1 MAKSAYTKFVLRT
14 TKKTGVAPLY
24 TRRVGFNSNLML
36 NSHIEVDIKTW
47 NDAISTPGRW
57 NTFRAGPGK
66 ELCDKLDEMSALIDT
81 IINDPKGS
89 RTKLDK
95 AIDEFAHKEQR
106 EFQEAQRK
114 AREEA
119 QERKKAQREAEQ
131 RRKKEELE
139 AMLRQREESFI
150 VALDVF
156 IDAAP
161 ARTWHGKPI
170 GLKTI
175 QHYKHLRR
183 YIRDFMKKKHI
194 TDIRFDELNKSFYS
208 DYLSFAYGEGLK
220 LNTIGDHIKVIK
232 TVIRD
237 QPMRIQ
243 CMAEDFLRCEKLKE
257 ESESIALLE
266 SEIELI
272 TKQELPTE
280 HLRTVRNQFVLMCWT
295 GARHSDLEQLNYN
308 SIHVTEDGER
318 YIQYKAKKTDKIS
331 VVKILPET
339 QAILDLYDDGR
350 EMPRVISNQK
360 FNDALKEIMKA
371 VYEANPEST
380 LAGYVTK
387 AYTADVGNGRAGRKT
402 DIYQRWQMV
411 SCHTGRRSFATNM
424 RLRGNDRDVICAAT
438 GHTTEASLSRYIKED
453 RHTRASRLK

>member
-14 TKKTGVAPLY
+14 TKKSGVAPLY

-36 NSHIEVDIKTW
+36 NTRIEVDIKTW

-57 NTFRAGPGK
+57 NTFRSGVGK
-66 ELCDKLDEMSALIDT
+66 ELCDKLDEMSALIET

-89 RTKLDK
+89 KSKLEK
-95 AIDEFAHKEQR
+95 AIDELAHREQR
-106 EFQEAQRK
+106 EE
-114 AREEA
+114 
-119 QERKKAQREAEQ
+119 QERQRQAVEAAKQKKKAEREAEK
-131 RRKKEELE
+131 RRKQEELE
-139 AMLRQREESFI
+139 TMLRQREESFV
-150 VALDVF
+150 VALDAF

-161 ARTWHGKPI
+161 GRTWHGKPI

-183 YIRDFMKKKHI
+183 YIKDFMKKKHLD
-194 TDIRFDELNKSFYS
+194 DIRFDELNKTFYS
-208 DYLSFAYGEGLK
+208 EYLTFAYGEGLK

-266 SEIELI
+266 SEIDLI
-272 TKQELPTE
+272 AKQELPTE
-280 HLRTVRNQFVLMCWT
+280 HLQTARNLFVLMCWT
-295 GARHSDLEQLNYN
+295 GVRHSDLEQLNYN
-308 SIHVTEDGER
+308 SIEVRADGER
-318 YIQYKAKKTDKIS
+318 YFQFKSNKTDKTS
-331 VVKILPET
+331 VVKILPEA
-339 QAILDLYDDGR
+339 QAILDLYSDGR
-350 EMPRVISNQK
+350 AMPRVISNQK
-360 FNDALKEIMKA
+360 FNDALKEIMKI

-387 AYTADVGNGRAGRKT
+387 SFTADVGNGRAGRKKE
-402 DIYQRWQMV
+402 IYQRWQMV
-411 SCHTGRRSFATNM
+411 CCHTARRSFATNM
-424 RLRGNDRDVICAAT
+424 RLRGNDCDVICAAT

-453 RHTRASRLK
+453 RLTRASRLK

>member
-1 MAKSAYTKFVLRT
+1 MAKNAYTKFFLRT
-14 TKKTGVAPLY
+14 KAASGNAFLY
-24 TRRVGFNSNLML
+24 TRRQSDGENLL
-36 NSHIEVDIKTW
+36 LKSFVEVDIKQWSDAVSTTSKW
-47 NDAISTPGRW
+47 NK
-57 NTFRAGPGK
+57 FRSGEGK
-66 ELCDKLDEMSALIDT
+66 YLCDKLDEITATIDLVLSQP
-81 IINDPKGS
+81 NP
-89 RTKLDK
+89 TKKKLEK
-95 AIDEFAHKEQR
+95 AIISVAQR
-106 EFQEAQRK
+106 EQIQEQAALKKAQ
-114 AREEA
+114 EEA
-119 QERKKAQREAEQ
+119 QERKRAQREAEQ

-208 DYLSFAYGEGLK
+208 EYLTFAYSEGLK

-243 CMAEDFLRCEKLKE
+243 CMAEEFLRCEKLKE

-266 SEIELI
+266 SEIALI
-272 TKQELPTE
+272 AKQELPTE
-280 HLRTVRNQFVLMCWT
+280 HLQTVRNMFVLMCWT
-295 GARHSDLEQLNYN
+295 GVRHSDLEQLNYN
-308 SIHVTEDGER
+308 SIQVTEDGER
-318 YIQYKAKKTDKIS
+318 YFQFKANKTDKTS
-331 VVKILPET
+331 VVKILPEA
-339 QAILDLYDDGR
+339 QSILDLYNDGK

-360 FNDALKEIMKA
+360 FNDALKDIMKA

-387 AYTADVGNGRAGRKT
+387 AYTADVGNGRAGRKK

-411 SCHTGRRSFATNM
+411 SCHTARRSFATNM

-453 RHTRASRLK
+453 RLTRASRLK

>member
-24 TRRVGFNSNLML
+24 TRRVGFNCNLML
-36 NSHIEVDIKTW
+36 NSRIEVDIKTW
-47 NDAISTPGRW
+47 NDAISSPGRW
-57 NTFRAGPGK
+57 NTFRAGVGK
-66 ELCDKLDEMSALIDT
+66 DLCDKLDDMSALIET

-89 RTKLDK
+89 KVKLER
-95 AIDEFAHKEQR
+95 AIDDLAHREQR
-106 EFQEAQRK
+106 ELQEVQRK
-114 AREEA
+114 AQEEA
-119 QERKKAQREAEQ
+119 KQRRKAEREAEQ
-131 RRKKEELE
+131 RRKKEELD
-139 AMLRQREESFI
+139 AMLRQREESFV

-183 YIRDFMKKKHI
+183 YIKDFMKKKHL
-194 TDIRFDELNKSFYS
+194 TDIRFNELNKSFYS
-208 DYLSFAYGEGLK
+208 EYLAFAYGEGLK

-266 SEIELI
+266 SEIALI
-272 TKQELPTE
+272 AKQELSTE
-280 HLRTVRNQFVLMCWT
+280 HLQTVRNLFVLMCWT
-295 GARHSDLEQLNYN
+295 GVRHSDLEQLNHN
-308 SIHVTEDGER
+308 SIQVTEDGER
-318 YIQYKAKKTDKIS
+318 YFQFKANKTDKTS
-331 VVKILPET
+331 VVKILPEA
-339 QAILDLYDDGR
+339 QAILDLYDDGKA
-350 EMPRVISNQK
+350 MPRVISNQK

-371 VYEANPEST
+371 VYETNPEST

-387 AYTADVGNGRAGRKT
+387 SYTADIGNGRAGRKK

-411 SCHTGRRSFATNM
+411 SCHTARRSFATNM

-453 RHTRASRLK
+453 RLIRASRLK

>member
-14 TKKTGVAPLY
+14 TKKSGVAPLY

-36 NSHIEVDIKTW
+36 NTRIEVDIKTW

-57 NTFRAGPGK
+57 NTFRGGVGK
-66 ELCDKLDEMSALIDT
+66 EFCDKLDEMSALIET

-89 RTKLDK
+89 KTKLEK
-95 AIDEFAHKEQR
+95 AIDELAHREQR
-106 EFQEAQRK
+106 EKQERQRQAVEAAKQKRK
-114 AREEA
+114 AE
-119 QERKKAQREAEQ
+119 REAEK
-131 RRKKEELE
+131 RRKQEELE
-139 AMLRQREESFI
+139 AMLRQREESFV
-150 VALDVF
+150 VALDAF

-161 ARTWHGKPI
+161 GRTWHGKPI

-183 YIRDFMKKKHI
+183 YIKNFMKKKHLD
-194 TDIRFDELNKSFYS
+194 DIRFDELNKTFYS
-208 DYLSFAYGEGLK
+208 EYLTFAYGEGLK

-266 SEIELI
+266 SEIDLI
-272 TKQELPTE
+272 AKQELPTE
-280 HLRTVRNQFVLMCWT
+280 HLQTVRNLFVLMCWT
-295 GARHSDLEQLNYN
+295 GVRHSDLEQLNYN
-308 SIHVTEDGER
+308 SIEVRADGER
-318 YIQYKAKKTDKIS
+318 YFQFKSNKTDKPS
-331 VVKILPET
+331 VVKILPEA

-350 EMPRVISNQK
+350 AMPRVISNQK
-360 FNDALKEIMKA
+360 FNDALKEIMKI

-387 AYTADVGNGRAGRKT
+387 SFTADVGNGRAGRKKE
-402 DIYQRWQMV
+402 IYQRWQMV
-411 SCHTGRRSFATNM
+411 SCHTARRSFATNM

-453 RHTRASRLK
+453 RLTRASRLK

>member
-1 MAKSAYTKFVLRT
+1 
-14 TKKTGVAPLY
+14 
-24 TRRVGFNSNLML
+24 
-36 NSHIEVDIKTW
+36 
-47 NDAISTPGRW
+47 
-57 NTFRAGPGK
+57 
-66 ELCDKLDEMSALIDT
+66 
-81 IINDPKGS
+81 
-89 RTKLDK
+89 
-95 AIDEFAHKEQR
+95 
-106 EFQEAQRK
+106 
-114 AREEA
+114 
-119 QERKKAQREAEQ
+119 
-131 RRKKEELE
+131 
-139 AMLRQREESFI
+139 
-150 VALDVF
+150 
-156 IDAAP
+156 
-161 ARTWHGKPI
+161 
-170 GLKTI
+170 
-175 QHYKHLRR
+175 
-183 YIRDFMKKKHI
+183 MKKKHI

-318 YIQYKAKKTDKIS
+318 YIQYKAKKTDKVS

-339 QAILDLYDDGR
+339 QAIFDLYDDGR
-350 EMPRVISNQK
+350 QMPRVISNQK

-453 RHTRASRLK
+453 RLTRASRLK